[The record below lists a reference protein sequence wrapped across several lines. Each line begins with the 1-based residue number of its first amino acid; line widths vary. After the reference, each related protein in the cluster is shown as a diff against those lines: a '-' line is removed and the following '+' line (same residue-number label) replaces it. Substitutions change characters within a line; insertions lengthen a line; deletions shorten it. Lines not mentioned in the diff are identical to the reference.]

1 MEVEFISQGKVVYT
15 GHITEKIHLNL
26 NTFSI
31 PISQYSEKDSNE
43 NISLPPSD
51 FLQKKT
57 ERKELEDSFDASN
70 NNISNINNI
79 NPQIIKKKK
88 YYNDYEESEEDI
100 EEEESEEYEES
111 ENISEDNIDSENYDM
126 NNSSD
131 NININKNS
139 DYENSINIKINNS
152 NNKIINSS
160 ESSSKTKTNQ
170 RLLRKYGTISDK
182 ENEYFGL
189 GKNHKKIKKEL
200 TEEEIAKKTEQA
212 RLRKLH
218 AKKLIEDEKR
228 EAVERIL
235 NEDGRK
241 LRERQKKQNEEIKKK
256 NKMEEEKLK
265 KNLTKIITKYSKDG
279 KIYVRFPQG
288 FLLPS
293 VFNQTKKNVKP
304 VEKCHVEGCNNDK
317 RYKDPKTGYPYCS
330 VKCFKILRNQV
341 FPEIKIKI

>member
-31 PISQYSEKDSNE
+31 PISQYSERDSNE

-88 YYNDYEESEEDI
+88 YYNDYDESEEDI

-139 DYENSINIKINNS
+139 D
-152 NNKIINSS
+152 
-160 ESSSKTKTNQ
+160 
-170 RLLRKYGTISDK
+170 
-182 ENEYFGL
+182 
-189 GKNHKKIKKEL
+189 
-200 TEEEIAKKTEQA
+200 
-212 RLRKLH
+212 
-218 AKKLIEDEKR
+218 
-228 EAVERIL
+228 
-235 NEDGRK
+235 
-241 LRERQKKQNEEIKKK
+241 
-256 NKMEEEKLK
+256 
-265 KNLTKIITKYSKDG
+265 
-279 KIYVRFPQG
+279 
-288 FLLPS
+288 
-293 VFNQTKKNVKP
+293 
-304 VEKCHVEGCNNDK
+304 
-317 RYKDPKTGYPYCS
+317 
-330 VKCFKILRNQV
+330 
-341 FPEIKIKI
+341 